1 MGHDTRWTLPAR
13 DTWKLNCDV
22 VVTHVGAKA
31 TVGGVLRNDD
41 CAFLLGFSLAL
52 GNATVLEAELLAI
65 LIGVKVV
72 QERGYTRV
80 DIENDSL
87 LTVC

>member
-1 MGHDTRWTLPAR
+1 M
-13 DTWKLNCDV
+13 
-22 VVTHVGAKA
+22 
-31 TVGGVLRNDD
+31 GGVLRNDD

>member
-1 MGHDTRWTLPAR
+1 M
-13 DTWKLNCDV
+13 
-22 VVTHVGAKA
+22 
-31 TVGGVLRNDD
+31 RNDD